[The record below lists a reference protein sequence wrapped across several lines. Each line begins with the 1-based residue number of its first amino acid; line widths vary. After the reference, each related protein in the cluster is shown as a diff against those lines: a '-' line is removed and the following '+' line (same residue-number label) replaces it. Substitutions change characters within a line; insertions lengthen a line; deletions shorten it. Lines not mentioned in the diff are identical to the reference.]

1 MALRG
6 SPEVTLG
13 VGVAV
18 DGLNSFSLA
27 SSVWTAWGGGV
38 KGGEGGGVKSEGWS
52 GEGGGVKSEGVKV
65 GEGGGVK
72 GEE

>member
-1 MALRG
+1 MVLRG

-18 DGLNSFSLA
+18 DGFNSFSLA

-38 KGGEGGGVKSEGWS
+38 MDGGVKGEGWS
-52 GEGGGVKSEGVKV
+52 GEGGGVKSEEVKV